1 MEKTPITEMTPAM
14 CRDWLLKNDAEYNWG
29 HVPDDNVRDAV
40 IDNLQDFGCKRQD
53 RSAAVVMCLNHV
65 SCKGCEGQKV
75 N

>member
-29 HVPDDNVRDAV
+29 QVADADARSAV
-40 IDNLQDFGCKRQD
+40 EDNLRDFGCKEQD
-53 RSAAVVMCLNHV
+53 STARVVACVNHV
-65 SCKGCEGQKV
+65 SCNGCEGQKV